1 MKHATAADTHGMC
14 FAHSF
19 LHGSRWHL
27 ERTSIL
33 NGGVTV
39 ESLLNMLDVS
49 PSQHQFWT
57 SVKCM
62 WHTTFFNLLLFGGDA
77 VRVCL
82 PLTTTSNTPRHQALR
97 QTMGY
102 HNPNKW
108 GGVSPNK
115 LTSQPDIL
123 LMAQVPPNNT
133 QQCSAAHFGRQ
144 SSILSWRRVW
154 HGQHARF
161 CFLPTVLPCWLWKA
175 DCEQKSHIQHFKVGT
190 TTIWFDNNHDIKN
203 TKKNPRV
210 NVGWLFTVRWV
221 RHQHL

>member
-1 MKHATAADTHGMC
+1 MKHEACNSSGYTWHVFRAQLFAWFAVTSWENIHSEWRCHCRISAEYAWC
-14 FAHSF
+14 FS
-19 LHGSRWHL
+19 
-27 ERTSIL
+27 
-33 NGGVTV
+33 
-39 ESLLNMLDVS
+39 
-49 PSQHQFWT
+49 SQHQFWT

-161 CFLPTVLPCWLWKA
+161 CFFPLFCHA
-175 DCEQKSHIQHFKVGT
+175 DCERQTASRKVTSNTSRLVPLQYGLTT
-190 TTIWFDNNHDIKN
+190 TTI
-203 TKKNPRV
+203 
-210 NVGWLFTVRWV
+210 
-221 RHQHL
+221 